1 MIYRSEAKINLF
13 LHILGKRHDGYH
25 EIYTLMHRIEL
36 YDTISVKK
44 SKEGIDLKANIDN
57 LTPQD
62 NIAYKAAKLFFETSG
77 IKPQV
82 SIEIEKQIPIG
93 AGLGGGSSNAA
104 TTLLALNELFDYPLS
119 FNEIYDI
126 ATRLGSDVPFFLYD
140 SPAAVASGRGEII
153 NEVECDT
160 GDYSVFLAMPP
171 IKIDTGYIYSKLV
184 LTTESCINKMPFVI
198 IGERCNLGEIMPFLR
213 NDLEGVALEE
223 FGRLKDLKS
232 VLNRHF
238 GNALLSGS
246 GSSMFSIIN
255 PEVKAEEERI
265 KELLGSW
272 GVVCKEVNFSK
283 KGR

>member
-13 LHILGKRHDGYH
+13 LDILGKRHDGYH
-25 EIYTLMHRIEL
+25 EIYTLMHRIEF
-36 YDTISVKK
+36 YDLISVEKG
-44 SKEGIDLKANIDN
+44 KEGIN
-57 LTPQD
+57 LITDSEELNNQQ
-62 NIAYKAAKLFFETSG
+62 NLAFKAASLFFETSG

-82 SIEIEKQIPIG
+82 EIKIEKRIPIG
-93 AGLGGGSSNAA
+93 SGLGGGSSNAA
-104 TTLLALNELFDYPLS
+104 TTLLALNEIFDYPLS
-119 FNEIYDI
+119 FNELHSL
-126 ATRLGSDVPFFLYD
+126 ATQLGSDVPFFLYD

-153 NEVECDT
+153 KEVECDT
-160 GDYSVFLAMPP
+160 QDYSIFLAIPP
-171 IKIDTGYIYSKLV
+171 IRVDTGYVYSKLV

-198 IGERCNLGEIMPFLR
+198 IGERCNLEEIMPLLR
-213 NDLEGVALEE
+213 NDLEEVALEE
-223 FGRLKDLKS
+223 LAMLKDLKS
-232 VLNRHF
+232 VLKRHF